1 MVDVYEAM
9 KKEDTD
15 KLGEVVGEIYAMA
28 YVVNWGL
35 IDWLIDIGDIYLF
48 MFVVINYVDW
58 LMNER

>member
-1 MVDVYEAM
+1 M